1 MSSSAY
7 ESLLTLVTDIDS
19 AGSSAET
26 NTELVAAVTGVTY
39 DIAYIFFSCDTAMEV
54 LLESGASTERFRF
67 YPAANGGA
75 NILAPHGSF
84 LFSTVA
90 GESLT
95 YTTDT
100 AGKHMIV
107 VGYR

>member
-1 MSSSAY
+1 MSTNY
-7 ESLLTLVTDIDS
+7 ESALTLVTDIDA
-19 AGSSAET
+19 AGSTAET
-26 NTELVAAVTGVTY
+26 NTELVAASTSVIINV
-39 DIAYIFFSCDTAMEV
+39 AYIFYSCDTAMEV
-54 LLESGASTERFRF
+54 LLESGTSTERFRF

-75 NILAPHGSF
+75 NILAPKGTF

-95 YTTDT
+95 YTTDA

-107 VGYR
+107 VGYL